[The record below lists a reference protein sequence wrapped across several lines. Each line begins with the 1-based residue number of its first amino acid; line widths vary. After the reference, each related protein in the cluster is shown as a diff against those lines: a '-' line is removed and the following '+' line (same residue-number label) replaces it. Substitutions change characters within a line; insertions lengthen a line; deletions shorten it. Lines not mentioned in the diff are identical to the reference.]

1 VAEDNFKE
9 ILYLLGETLGKII
22 LDQSGQELFDKVEK
36 IRFLSKNLREKYN
49 ASNFDELYDE
59 LDNYI
64 KNLSVGDSLE
74 ISRSFTLYL
83 LLNNIAE
90 LVYRTI
96 NQDTKLKSI
105 VSDTIIDLKS
115 VFPKKESIENFFKN
129 FRFQI
134 VLTQHPTEVKRRTV
148 RLKEKELYYSLL
160 RHFRGEITKDSLT
173 KHLNEIIESL
183 WLTAE
188 VRIKKPTVIDE
199 IEAAGAYANY
209 SLFNEVTEIANN
221 FWGELEIQYDET
233 ISFQPIIEVGSWVG
247 GDRDGNPFVTLRE
260 TEYALKY
267 NRNLVIN
274 HYIDELDKIYE
285 YVSIS
290 QRRVKRILPEFK
302 EKLESALK
310 DKSDLSQRIFEI
322 NDEPYRQW
330 IKIIQYKLVRS
341 RIDFDKDLNDGF
353 SNLREFKKSLLDLV
367 SALEYVNSKNIIKGY
382 LTKFLRKVD
391 IFGFHYAKLDIR
403 QHSEKFRVLIDEIY
417 KLTNQQ
423 SSYLLLDVTQ
433 KINLLTNSL
442 NSPRIAIYEDDLSKE
457 SKDLWQL
464 FHFLLKWSNQ
474 FGNES
479 IGSIIISM
487 TDDEADI
494 LEVVLLQYWVGLYD
508 PNKTRFARPVV
519 PLFETIQSLKDS
531 VTIMNNLWNISPYL
545 ALLKQLNYK
554 QEVMIGYSD
563 SAKDGGFLASQ
574 WNIYQTQEQ
583 LVQLVEEKFPKIQ
596 LFFFHG
602 RGGSVGRGGGPPKSA
617 ILGLPHKSNYCGMK
631 VTEQGEVISQ
641 KYLHPEIASLML
653 EQNFLAIL
661 DSVVQAHK
669 QPISL
674 SQKNRNLF
682 NNLALL
688 SEKHYK
694 SFVNQDNFINFFE
707 EASPIQFISN
717 LNIGS
722 RPAKRKQ
729 TKEIS
734 DLRAIPW
741 IFAWTQNRLLLP
753 VWFGVGKALNEIF
766 KDDEHYDQL
775 CELLEKW
782 PFFSSLLDNL
792 STQLLKVDMNSA
804 RKYSQLSEE
813 SQLFDEMFKDY
824 FTTRRN
830 IRKLTHDPH
839 IKTQNPFL
847 RKAIEARTPYL
858 DPLTLIQVHAIKTY
872 RKDQKD
878 DVLELILLTVN
889 GIATG
894 MKNTG

>member
-1 VAEDNFKE
+1 
-9 ILYLLGETLGKII
+9 
-22 LDQSGQELFDKVEK
+22 
-36 IRFLSKNLREKYN
+36 
-49 ASNFDELYDE
+49 
-59 LDNYI
+59 
-64 KNLSVGDSLE
+64 
-74 ISRSFTLYL
+74 
-83 LLNNIAE
+83 
-90 LVYRTI
+90 
-96 NQDTKLKSI
+96 
-105 VSDTIIDLKS
+105 
-115 VFPKKESIENFFKN
+115 
-129 FRFQI
+129 
-134 VLTQHPTEVKRRTV
+134 
-148 RLKEKELYYSLL
+148 
-160 RHFRGEITKDSLT
+160 
-173 KHLNEIIESL
+173 
-183 WLTAE
+183 
-188 VRIKKPTVIDE
+188 
-199 IEAAGAYANY
+199 
-209 SLFNEVTEIANN
+209 
-221 FWGELEIQYDET
+221 
-233 ISFQPIIEVGSWVG
+233 
-247 GDRDGNPFVTLRE
+247 E

-285 YVSIS
+285 YISIS
-290 QRRVKRILPEFK
+290 QRRVKRIYPEFK
-302 EKLESALK
+302 EKLENALK
-310 DKSDLSQRIFEI
+310 ENTDLSQRIFEI

-330 IKIIQYKLVRS
+330 IKIIQHKLKKS
-341 RIDFDKDLNDGF
+341 KIDSDKESIEGF
-353 SNLREFKKSLLDLV
+353 SNLSEFKKSLLDLV
-367 SALEYVNSKNIIKGY
+367 SALEYINSKNIIKGY
-382 LTKFLRKVD
+382 LTKFLRKID
-391 IFGFHYAKLDIR
+391 IFGFHYSKLDIR
-403 QHSEKFRVLIDEIY
+403 QHSEKFRNLIDEIY

-423 SSYLLLDVTQ
+423 QSYLLLDVKQ
-433 KINLLTNSL
+433 KLDLLINSL
-442 NSPRIAIYEDDLSKE
+442 NSPRIAIHEDDLTKE
-457 SKDLWQL
+457 SKELWKL
-464 FHFLLKWSNQ
+464 FQFLLEWSEK

-494 LEVVLLQYWVGLYD
+494 LEVALLQYWVGLFD
-508 PNKTRFARPVV
+508 PNKTRFPRLVV

-531 VTIMNNLWNISPYL
+531 TTIMNNLWNISPYTS
-545 ALLKQLNYK
+545 LLKQLNYK
-554 QEVMIGYSD
+554 QEIMIGYSD
-563 SAKDGGFLASQ
+563 SAKDGGFLSSQ

-583 LVQLVEEKFPKIQ
+583 LIHLVEEKFQKIQ

-641 KYLHPEIASLML
+641 KYLHPEIASSML
-653 EQNFLAIL
+653 EQNLLAIL
-661 DSVVQAHK
+661 DSVVQAQK

-674 SQKNRNLF
+674 SKNDRNLF

-688 SEKHYK
+688 SEKNYQ
-694 SFVNQDNFINFFE
+694 SFVNQDTFLKFFE

-729 TKEIS
+729 TKGIN

-753 VWFGVGKALNEIF
+753 VWFGVGQALNEIY

-775 CELLEKW
+775 CELMEKW

-804 RKYSQLSEE
+804 RKYSQLSTE
-813 SQLFDEMFKDY
+813 SQLFDLLFKDY

-847 RKAIEARTPYL
+847 RKAIEARIPYL
-858 DPLTLIQVHAIKTY
+858 DPLTLIQVHAIETY
-872 RKDQKD
+872 RKNQKD
-878 DVLELILLTVN
+878 DILELILLTVN